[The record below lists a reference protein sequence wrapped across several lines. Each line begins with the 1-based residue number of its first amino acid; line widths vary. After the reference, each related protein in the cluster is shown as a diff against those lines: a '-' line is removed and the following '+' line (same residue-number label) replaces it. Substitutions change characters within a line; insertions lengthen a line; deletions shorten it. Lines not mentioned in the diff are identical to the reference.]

1 MHGGSPT
8 GRRTMEEQSSQQQ
21 THDALEALAAAAEA
35 APAAE
40 SAAERRK
47 RQKREHEQR
56 RVRIGRKQSSGAA
69 NRKAARQRLEAAAP
83 DSAAADSAVAD
94 SAAADSEGAADPEAA
109 DSAAA
114 GSTMGS
120 TAVGST
126 VMGSTAVGSTAVG
139 STVVGST
146 AVSLAIARSSAASSL
161 AAGSMASFST
171 AISFTAANASTA
183 FTPIASAALLS
194 ATDDRDPYV
203 EWGSDSGS
211 SGIGHDAMGGYPIN
225 SDEEEMRE
233 AYLRLEDRA
242 ACEQNR
248 VRAEIDAADR
258 TASDAQ
264 ASARPVAVAR
274 LASLRAGISADSD
287 SDWDPDSL
295 VEQMVSDYAIAQLRE
310 VIANH
315 RILLGLS
322 LIPVSQLSHSIH
334 NHDRHLEL
342 QTTQQSILCEMT
354 GHAVATAS
362 IAHAICAYYS
372 GL

>member
-1 MHGGSPT
+1 MGQAPA
-8 GRRTMEEQSSQQQ
+8 RNMEEQ
-21 THDALEALAAAAEA
+21 TWRNMGDGMETLAAAAAA

-40 SAAERRK
+40 SAVERRK
-47 RQKREHEQR
+47 RKEREREQR
-56 RVRIGRKQSSGAA
+56 RVRIRRIGRKQSSGAA

-83 DSAAADSAVAD
+83 DSAVADSAVAD
-94 SAAADSEGAADPEAA
+94 STAADSEGAADPEAA

-114 GSTMGS
+114 GS

-362 IAHAICAYYS
+362 IAHAIRAYHS

>member
-1 MHGGSPT
+1 MEVLSTAAASAPAAALKRDRS
-8 GRRTMEEQSSQQQ
+8 GRKQDRSGRNQVQDRSGRKQQRKHLSGAARRAMAKQKME
-21 THDALEALAAAAEA
+21 DEAGAEAAELAAAVGSAVPLAAGAEA
-35 APAAE
+35 A
-40 SAAERRK
+40 
-47 RQKREHEQR
+47 
-56 RVRIGRKQSSGAA
+56 
-69 NRKAARQRLEAAAP
+69 
-83 DSAAADSAVAD
+83 AAADSA
-94 SAAADSEGAADPEAA
+94 AANSEAA

-114 GSTMGS
+114 DPQVEYSSAAGST
-120 TAVGST
+120 
-126 VMGSTAVGSTAVG
+126 
-139 STVVGST
+139 TVVGSMAT
-146 AVSLAIARSSAASSL
+146 DSMAVGSARAMTIGSAVAGSTTVGSL
-161 AAGSMASFST
+161 AAGSMIHSLT
-171 AISFTAANASTA
+171 ANASTV
-183 FTPIASAALLS
+183 IASVS
-194 ATDDRDPYV
+194 AVDDRDPYV

-211 SGIGHDAMGGYPIN
+211 SGIGHDGMGGYPMN

-274 LASLRAGISADSD
+274 LAALRAGVSADSD

-362 IAHAICAYYS
+362 IAHAIRAYHS

>member
-1 MHGGSPT
+1 
-8 GRRTMEEQSSQQQ
+8 MEEQSSQQQ

-35 APAAE
+35 APSAE

-69 NRKAARQRLEAAAP
+69 NRKAARQRVEAAAP

-114 GSTMGS
+114 GST
-120 TAVGST
+120 AVGST

-146 AVSLAIARSSAASSL
+146 AVSSAIVRSSVASSL
-161 AAGSMASFST
+161 AAGSMASSSS

-183 FTPIASAALLS
+183 STSIASAALLS

-211 SGIGHDAMGGYPIN
+211 SGIGHDGMGGYPMN

-242 ACEQNR
+242 ACEQSR

-274 LASLRAGISADSD
+274 LAALRAGISADSD

-322 LIPVSQLSHSIH
+322 LIPVSQLSRSIH

-362 IAHAICAYYS
+362 IAHAIRAYHS

>member
-1 MHGGSPT
+1 VQNDDGTCTIPRLLCSAETLAT
-8 GRRTMEEQSSQQQ
+8 GW
-21 THDALEALAAAAEA
+21 AE
-35 APAAE
+35 
-40 SAAERRK
+40 
-47 RQKREHEQR
+47 
-56 RVRIGRKQSSGAA
+56 
-69 NRKAARQRLEAAAP
+69 
-83 DSAAADSAVAD
+83 D
-94 SAAADSEGAADPEAA
+94 
-109 DSAAA
+109 
-114 GSTMGS
+114 
-120 TAVGST
+120 AVGSDVVSVAGACALPINADET
-126 VMGSTAVGSTAVG
+126 LDLASWLQSGS
-139 STVVGST
+139 
-146 AVSLAIARSSAASSL
+146 SSSCAASR
-161 AAGSMASFST
+161 AVPADVRR
-171 AISFTAANASTA
+171 
-183 FTPIASAALLS
+183 
-194 ATDDRDPYV
+194 TDDRDPYV

-211 SGIGHDAMGGYPIN
+211 SGIGHDGMGGYPMN

-274 LASLRAGISADSD
+274 LAALRAGVSADSD

-362 IAHAICAYYS
+362 IAHAIRAYHS

>member
-1 MHGGSPT
+1 MLGAPFSDEACLSLTPYINPHLLHLTPQPAFWFVAHSSEEEEDARPQKSISISDVHGGGDSAGFLPAF
-8 GRRTMEEQSSQQQ
+8 GSR
-21 THDALEALAAAAEA
+21 DLLATPESVTEAAE
-35 APAAE
+35 PTVVPPV
-40 SAAERRK
+40 
-47 RQKREHEQR
+47 Q
-56 RVRIGRKQSSGAA
+56 
-69 NRKAARQRLEAAAP
+69 
-83 DSAAADSAVAD
+83 
-94 SAAADSEGAADPEAA
+94 
-109 DSAAA
+109 
-114 GSTMGS
+114 
-120 TAVGST
+120 TAV
-126 VMGSTAVGSTAVG
+126 GSTAVGSTAVG
-139 STVVGST
+139 ST
-146 AVSLAIARSSAASSL
+146 AVSSAIARSSVASSL
-161 AAGSMASFST
+161 AAGSIASSSS

-183 FTPIASAALLS
+183 STPIASAALLS

-211 SGIGHDAMGGYPIN
+211 SGIGHDGMGGYPMN

-274 LASLRAGISADSD
+274 LAALRAGISADSD

-322 LIPVSQLSHSIH
+322 LIPVSQLSRSIH

-354 GHAVATAS
+354 GHAVATQHQLRMPFVH
-362 IAHAICAYYS
+362 ITVDYS
-372 GL
+372 ALL

>member
-1 MHGGSPT
+1 
-8 GRRTMEEQSSQQQ
+8 MEEQSSQQQ

-83 DSAAADSAVAD
+83 DSAVADSAVAD

-114 GSTMGS
+114 GST
-120 TAVGST
+120 AVGST

-139 STVVGST
+139 ST
-146 AVSLAIARSSAASSL
+146 AVSSAIARSSVASSL
-161 AAGSMASFST
+161 AAGSIASSSS

-183 FTPIASAALLS
+183 STPIASAALLS

-211 SGIGHDAMGGYPIN
+211 SGIGHDGMGGYPMN

-274 LASLRAGISADSD
+274 LAALRAGISADSD

-322 LIPVSQLSHSIH
+322 LIPVSQLSRSIH

-362 IAHAICAYYS
+362 IAHAIRAYHS